1 MVACGREAMGCDQ
14 RGTEVGRIID
24 TARRYRD
31 TLRRYMREQAAL
43 VAEGAGLEALLST
56 NWAQFAVVAD
66 LEEELFALLDAL
78 DAAAPG

>member
-1 MVACGREAMGCDQ
+1 MACDQ
-14 RGTEVGRIID
+14 HAADVERIID

-56 NWAQFAVVAD
+56 NWEGYAVAAD
-66 LEEELFALLDAL
+66 LEEELFSLLDAL
-78 DAAAPG
+78 DGPASG

>member
-1 MVACGREAMGCDQ
+1 MRGESMGCDQ
-14 RGTEVGRIID
+14 RGTEVERIIA

-43 VAEGAGLEALLST
+43 AAEGAGLEALLST
-56 NWAQFAVVAD
+56 NWERFAAVAD
-66 LEEELFALLDAL
+66 LEEELFALLDAI